1 MMYQGKYFSPRNK
14 RKSHRKISKAGI
26 ILLSFLL
33 LLTLSIGGTIAY
45 LVANEEPVT
54 NTFTPSSVTCQVT
67 ENFTGTKKSNVN
79 VINTGDTTAY
89 IRVNLVT
96 YRVNDA
102 GQHIG
107 GTATIPTFTLGEN
120 WVKYGNYYY
129 YTLPVAPGET
139 PAVPLIGENG
149 IQLSSYTDADGGK
162 QAIEV
167 IAEAIQSSPASAVG
181 QAWGVSISQNGVT
194 AYK

>member
-45 LVANEEPVT
+45 LVANEGPVT
-54 NTFTPSSVTCQVT
+54 NTFTPSRVTCRVT
-67 ENFTGTKKSNVN
+67 EDFNGTTKSNVN

-107 GTATIPTFTLGEN
+107 GTAEIPAFTLGTN
-120 WVKYGNYYY
+120 WVKNGNYYY
-129 YTLPVAPGET
+129 YTLPVAPGGT
-139 PAVPLIGENG
+139 PADHLI
-149 IQLSSYTDADGGK
+149 SSITLTGSYSDADGGK
-162 QAIEV
+162 QVIEV
-167 IAEAIQSSPASAVG
+167 IAEAIQSSPASAVE
-181 QAWGVSISQNGVT
+181 QAWGVSISENSVA

>member
-1 MMYQGKYFSPRNK
+1 MYQGKYFSPRNK

-45 LVANEEPVT
+45 LVANGGSVM
-54 NTFTPSSVTCQVT
+54 NTFTPSRVTCQVT
-67 ENFTGTKKSNVN
+67 EDFDGTTKSNVN

-96 YRVNDA
+96 YRVNKD

-107 GTATIPTFTLGEN
+107 GTAEIPAFTPGAN
-120 WVKYGNYYY
+120 WVKNGNYYY
-129 YTLPVAPGET
+129 YTLPVAPDKT

-162 QAIEV
+162 QVIEV

-181 QAWGVSISQNGVT
+181 QAWGVSISQKSVT
-194 AYK
+194 AYE

>member
-67 ENFTGTKKSNVN
+67 ENFNGTTKSNVN

-96 YRVNDA
+96 YRVNEA

-107 GTATIPTFTLGEN
+107 GTATIPDFTPGTN
-120 WVKYGNYYY
+120 WEKYDDYYY
-129 YTLPVAPGET
+129 YTLPVEPGET
-139 PAVPLIGENG
+139 PEVPLISS
-149 IQLSSYTDADGGK
+149 ITLTDSYTDADGGK
-162 QAIEV
+162 QVIEV

-181 QAWGVSISQNGVT
+181 QAWGVSISQSSVT
-194 AYK
+194 GL

>member
-1 MMYQGKYFSPRNK
+1 MMYQGKYFSPRSK

-45 LVANEEPVT
+45 LVANGGPVT

-67 ENFTGTKKSNVN
+67 EDFNGTIKSNVN

-107 GTATIPTFTLGEN
+107 GTAEIPAFTPGEN
-120 WVKYGNYYY
+120 WVKYDNYYY
-129 YTLPVAPGET
+129 YTLSVAPDGT
-139 PAVPLIGENG
+139 PEVPLIDKNG

-162 QAIEV
+162 QVIEV

-181 QAWGVSISQNGVT
+181 QAWGVSISRGSVT
-194 AYK
+194 DYK

>member
-67 ENFTGTKKSNVN
+67 EAFDGTIKSNVN
-79 VINTGDTTAY
+79 VKNTGDTTAY

-96 YRVNDA
+96 YRVNEA

-120 WVKYGNYYY
+120 WVKYDNYYY
-129 YTLPVAPGET
+129 YTMPVEPDEK
-139 PAVPLIGENG
+139 PAVPLISSITLTG
-149 IQLSSYTDADGGK
+149 SYTDADGGK
-162 QAIEV
+162 QVIEV

-181 QAWGVSISQNGVT
+181 QAWGVSISKSSVT